1 MDQVKGLGII
11 LVVYGHNFPIIED
24 YIYSFHMP
32 LFFLIA
38 GIFHPEKT
46 NFVIIKKRVKQILV
60 PYFLWSFLLYFFWL
74 FVGRNYG
81 ESSFIELS
89 PYKNLIGI
97 FFAQGDKEYMNWEI
111 PMWFLPSIFLTFLI
125 FWIIKRIIKKERN
138 RILLSIAFGII
149 GFVIPRIWDVSLIW
163 SLDVSLTSLIFYVFG
178 YYSKKYW
185 VYKKFEWEKTSLF
198 ILFILHILCSIF
210 LLQKVDMYRSN
221 YGNEILFILNA
232 FVGVLFWCNLLR
244 VFKFLSFLSFF
255 GKNTIPILAMQ
266 LRSLTVIKLIL
277 LIFLGTS
284 VFNFNELEK
293 VMLVFFQL
301 LIMYPILL
309 LINKYLPILN
319 GKN

>member
-1 MDQVKGLGII
+1 
-11 LVVYGHNFPIIED
+11 
-24 YIYSFHMP
+24 MP

-46 NFVIIKKRVKQILV
+46 NFEIIKKRVKQILV

-74 FVGRNYG
+74 FIGRNYG
-81 ESSFIELS
+81 ESTSIELS

-97 FFAQGDKEYMNWEI
+97 FFAQGDKEYMNWGI

-138 RILLSIAFGII
+138 RILLSIALGII
-149 GFVIPRIWDVSLIW
+149 GFVIPKIWDVNLIW
-163 SLDVSLTSLIFYVFG
+163 SLDVSLTSLTFYVFG

-210 LLQKVDMYRSN
+210 LLQKVDMYRST

-232 FVGVLFWCNLLR
+232 FVGILFWCNLFR

-293 VMLVFFQL
+293 IMLVFFQL

-309 LINKYLPILN
+309 FINKYLPILN